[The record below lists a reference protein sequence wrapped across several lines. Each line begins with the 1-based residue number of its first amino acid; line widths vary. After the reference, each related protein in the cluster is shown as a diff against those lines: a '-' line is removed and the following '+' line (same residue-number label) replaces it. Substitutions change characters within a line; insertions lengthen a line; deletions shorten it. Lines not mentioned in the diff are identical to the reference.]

1 MKKKYEILEHTADLK
16 IKACGKSLPQLFS
29 HLLQGMFE
37 SISETETRKAFSKKN
52 KSIIERRINIRSSD
66 QESLLVDFLSEAL
79 YLSDLNNEVYF
90 EADFDKFEEKELS
103 GIIKGIKIKRFKE
116 EIKAVTYHG
125 LEVKK
130 VNDLWEATVLFDI

>member
-1 MKKKYEILEHTADLK
+1 MKRKYEILEHTADLK
-16 IKACGKSLPQLFS
+16 IKAYGKNLPQLFS
-29 HLLQGMFE
+29 RLLQGMFE

-52 KSIIERRINIRSSD
+52 KSMIERRINIRSSD

-125 LEVKK
+125 LEIKK
-130 VNDLWEATVLFDI
+130 TNDYWEATVLFDI